1 MGQLPPIA
9 EFFDDA
15 PIITPSA
22 MHGDRQIKLD
32 VPIKTAF
39 CTFLCENLD
48 RTALAPILAES
59 RLLYYVYGRSGKIPI
74 YQYRDQCFI
83 VLMTVGSPVA
93 AAVIEELKYLGVE
106 NVIAYGTAG
115 LLDARIADDACVL
128 IEKAI
133 RDEGASYHYL
143 PPSLYVATNPQL
155 TAWLE
160 KFLQSGGM
168 KVVRGIT
175 WTMDAMFRETTVRC
189 AKRREQ
195 GAVVVEM
202 ECAGFAAAA
211 QRLGIRFAQ
220 FVFFSDTLT
229 DVTHW
234 QMLGTQAQSDTRR
247 SLKVTLLQALISYCQ
262 KSSCLID

>member
-1 MGQLPPIA
+1 MTTLPPIA

-15 PIITPSA
+15 PMITPSA
-22 MHGDRQIKLD
+22 MHEKTIQI
-32 VPIKTAF
+32 PTTITTAI
-39 CTFLCENLD
+39 CTFLCDNIDHAL
-48 RTALAPILAES
+48 LAPILKES
-59 RLLYYVYGRSGKIPI
+59 KLLFYIYGRSGKVPV
-74 YQYRDQCFI
+74 YQYQEQCLL

-93 AAVIEELKYLGVE
+93 VAVVEELHALGIR

-115 LLDARIADDACVL
+115 LLDECIPANACVL

-143 PPSLYVATNPQL
+143 PPSVYVDTDPTLN
-155 TAWLE
+155 AWVE

-168 KVVRGIT
+168 PVVRGIT
-175 WTMDAMFRETTVRC
+175 WTTDALFRETKARA
-189 AKRREQ
+189 AKRQAQ

-211 QRLGIRFAQ
+211 KRLGLRFSE

-229 DVTHW
+229 DAQWHW
-234 QMLGTQAQSDTRR
+234 YGDQSDHDARR
-247 SLKVTLLQALISYCQ
+247 SLKVTLLQALLEVVQ
-262 KSSCLID
+262 KIKLPK

>member
-1 MGQLPPIA
+1 MEQLPPIA
-9 EFFDDA
+9 EFYDDA

-22 MHGDRQIKLD
+22 MHGEKQVKLD
-32 VPIKTAF
+32 VPIKTAI
-39 CTFLCENLD
+39 CTFLCENID
-48 RTALAPILAES
+48 RTFLEPVLKES

-74 YQYRDQCFI
+74 YQYRDQCLL

-93 AAVIEELKYLGVE
+93 TAVIEELKYLGIE

-115 LLDARIADDACVL
+115 LLDSHIADDACVL

-143 PPSLYVATNPQL
+143 APSVYVETNPQL

-175 WTMDAMFRETTVRC
+175 WTTDALFRETSARA

-211 QRLGIRFAQ
+211 QRLGMRFAQ
-220 FVFFSDTLT
+220 FVFFSDTLA
-229 DVTHW
+229 DVGNW
-234 QMLGTQAQSDTRR
+234 QMFGTQAQGDARR
-247 SLKVTLLQALISYCQ
+247 SLKVTLLQALLAHIQ
-262 KSSCLID
+262 KIKLPN

>member
-1 MGQLPPIA
+1 MEQLPPIA
-9 EFFDDA
+9 EFFDDT
-15 PIITPSA
+15 PIITPCA
-22 MHGDRQIKLD
+22 MHGEKQVKLD
-32 VPIKTAF
+32 VPIKTAI
-39 CTFLCENLD
+39 CTFLCENID
-48 RTALAPILAES
+48 RAFLEPVLKEC

-74 YQYRDQCFI
+74 YQYRDQCLL

-93 AAVIEELKYLGVE
+93 TAVIEELHYLGIE

-115 LLDARIADDACVL
+115 QLDASIADDACVL

-143 PPSLYVATNPQL
+143 APSVYVETNPQL

-168 KVVRGIT
+168 QVVRGVT
-175 WTMDAMFRETTVRC
+175 WTTDALFRETGARC

-211 QRLGIRFAQ
+211 QRLGVRFAQ
-220 FVFFSDTLT
+220 FVFFSDSLADT
-229 DVTHW
+229 THW
-234 QMLGTQAQSDTRR
+234 QMFGAQAQGDARR
-247 SLKVTLLQALISYCQ
+247 SLKVTLLQALLAYLQ
-262 KSSCLID
+262 KIKLPN